1 MRIYFMGI
9 GGTAMGNAA
18 LLARAAGHDV
28 LGADTG
34 VYPPM
39 STVLAAAGVTMHEGY
54 DPARLAKLAPDLV
67 VIGNAMSRGNPEVEW
82 LLDTRALPFTSLP
95 ALLHDY
101 VLKGRNNIVVA
112 GTHGKT
118 TTTALAA
125 FLLRAN
131 GRDPGFLIGGVPQD
145 PPTGHHLGAAP
156 DPFVIEGDEYDSAF
170 FDKRSKF
177 IHYAPRVAVLNN
189 LEFDHADIFRDLADV
204 QRAFSHFTRIV
215 PRNGW
220 VVLNGDDT
228 NLRALGPLP
237 WTRVVQ
243 VGAGEGNDTR
253 IMDFAETAAGASF
266 KLLWRGRLWAEVR
279 WAQPGLF
286 NARNAAMAATA
297 AGLALASLA
306 GAGVADPGS
315 GPASPRPATSGN
327 PTGLKLDALA
337 RFRGVRRRQEILLAT
352 HGITVI
358 EDFGHHPTALAETLH
373 AFRARFPG
381 ALLTAV
387 FEPRSNTAR
396 TKALQSGFVR
406 ALALADEVFLGAVS
420 RADKLPAAERF
431 DPEAVAQHL
440 ETQGVTAHWSTTNA
454 EVLAKLVAHTKADP
468 RGRPRVVAFFTNGS
482 FDGIIGEYVGAA
494 KGQVPEA
501 GGQRPEVR
509 SQRSEVGNQMSE
521 AGGRKPEITVQK
533 ADVRGHTSETRGRK
547 PNPKIPDAGIPN
559 AKIPNS
565 KKWGSRTKDQRPSAK

>member
-9 GGTAMGNAA
+9 CGTAMGNAA
-18 LLARAAGHDV
+18 LLARAAGHEV
-28 LGADTG
+28 LGADAG

-39 STVLAAAGVTMHEGY
+39 STVLAAAGIAVHEGY
-54 DPARLAKLAPDLV
+54 DPARLATLAPDLV
-67 VIGNAMSRGNPEVEW
+67 VIGNAMSRGHPEVEW

-95 ALLHDY
+95 ALLHDF

-145 PPTGHHLGAAP
+145 PPAGHHLGAAT

-204 QRAFSHFTRIV
+204 QRTFAHFTRIV
-215 PRNGW
+215 PRHGW
-220 VVLNGDDT
+220 VVLNGDDA

-237 WTRVVQ
+237 WTRVVR
-243 VGAGEGNDTR
+243 VGTGEDNDTR

-266 KLLWRGRLWAEVR
+266 KLLWRGRRWAEVR

-297 AGLALASLA
+297 AALAVHGVGRDLRARPPGGAAAQTERA
-306 GAGVADPGS
+306 GDVAPH
-315 GPASPRPATSGN
+315 
-327 PTGLKLDALA
+327 LFKLDALA
-337 RFRGVRRRQEILLAT
+337 GFRGVKRRQEILLAT
-352 HGITVI
+352 PALTVI

-373 AFRARFPG
+373 AFRARYPG

-396 TKALQSGFVR
+396 TKVLQTGFLR

-420 RADKLPAAERF
+420 RADKLSDADRF
-431 DPEAVAQHL
+431 DPEAVAQQL
-440 ETQGVTAHWSTTNA
+440 ETQGVTAQGATTNA
-454 EVLAKLVAHTKADP
+454 EVLAKLMAQTKADP
-468 RGRPRVVAFFTNGS
+468 SGRPRVVAFFTNGS
-482 FDGIIGEYVGAA
+482 FDGIIGQYVAAA
-494 KGQVPEA
+494 KTQVPEA
-501 GGQRPEVR
+501 RSRKPEAGGLKPNSKIPDPKIPNTKTTNSKNQSSRAKAKVKGQRPR
-509 SQRSEVGNQMSE
+509 
-521 AGGRKPEITVQK
+521 
-533 ADVRGHTSETRGRK
+533 
-547 PNPKIPDAGIPN
+547 
-559 AKIPNS
+559 AK
-565 KKWGSRTKDQRPSAK
+565 